1 MIGVTEGSKTAS
13 KMLRYSS
20 TDSCYLIAKTLANG
34 DVEFAVGCDGQETS
48 VLLSD
53 AERRELAD
61 FLARGVSK

>member
-1 MIGVTEGSKTAS
+1 MKGVSENSKTAS
-13 KMLRYSS
+13 KMLRYCS
-20 TDSCYLIAKTLANG
+20 TDSCYLIAKMVADG
-34 DVEFAVGCDGQETS
+34 DVEIAVGCEDQETG